1 MFKNLWRA
9 SWDPQPQKKIKSEI
23 SVVGVEQPQPQVLE
37 LHSKVE
43 TLRNGTTTTTTTKRK
58 PRKRR

>member
-23 SVVGVEQPQPQVLE
+23 SVVSVEQPQPQVLE

-43 TLRNGTTTTTTTKRK
+43 TLRNGTTTTKRK